1 MRFTSFKNLSFGLA
15 LTSLVAVGAASAQS
29 LVGVNTKLDRTLDSK
44 SAATGQVVTA
54 KLDGTVTTADGTKLP
69 RGTEL
74 IGKVADVKNANGAA
88 SVSMVFTSAKLKGG
102 KEIPVKAT
110 LLGAFPDVD
119 PVAQTLGDVA
129 VQPAPATVDGDS
141 TFDQQAG
148 ALGRNCRCRPS
159 GLVISRA
166 NGRIARVTRL
176 PLNPV
181 MPHASSSSSG
191 RSVRRVWPL
200 ARRTSS

>member
-29 LVGVNTKLDRTLDSK
+29 LVGVNTQLDRTLDSK
-44 SAATGQVVTA
+44 SAAAGQVVTA
-54 KLDGTVTTADGTKLP
+54 KLDSTVTTAEGTKLP

-74 IGKVADVKNANGAA
+74 IGKVADVKNTNGAT
-88 SVSMVFTSAKLKGG
+88 SVSVVFTSAKLKGG

-119 PVAQTLGDVA
+119 PIAQTLGDVA

-141 TFDQQAG
+141 TFDQQTG
-148 ALGRNCRCRPS
+148 ALGHVAMTSAVKSHDS
-159 GLVISRA
+159 GTFSSPDGNFKVLAGTYLQVGIAPASAASGA
-166 NGRIARVTRL
+166 NA
-176 PLNPV
+176 
-181 MPHASSSSSG
+181 AE
-191 RSVRRVWPL
+191 
-200 ARRTSS
+200 